1 MEALSA
7 GVLPDLRR
15 SAVLRSPEAFRQVV
29 LGGVLSDRGMVSFA
43 DRFGPDDA
51 EAIRGYIETRARAAA
66 AAMSAAR

>member
-1 MEALSA
+1 
-7 GVLPDLRR
+7 
-15 SAVLRSPEAFRQVV
+15 
-29 LGGVLSDRGMVSFA
+29 VLSDRGMVSFA